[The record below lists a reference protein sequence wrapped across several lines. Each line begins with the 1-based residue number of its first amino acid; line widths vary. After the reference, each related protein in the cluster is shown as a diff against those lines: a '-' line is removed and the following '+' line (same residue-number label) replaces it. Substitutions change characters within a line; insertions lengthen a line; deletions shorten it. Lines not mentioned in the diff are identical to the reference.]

1 MVYEYKVKYN
11 GKWYAPGEDVPEK
24 SETQDEKS
32 GVPYTKTDINRM
44 SVSDLRQI
52 VMSTGVENADIMTGA
67 EMKEYLIN
75 LFGL

>member
-24 SETQDEKS
+24 SETPDEKS
-32 GVPYTKTDINRM
+32 GVSYTKTDINRM
-44 SVSDLRQI
+44 SISDLR
-52 VMSTGVENADIMTGA
+52 VLAKKTGADPSSMTGA
-67 EMKEYLIN
+67 EIKEYLIT